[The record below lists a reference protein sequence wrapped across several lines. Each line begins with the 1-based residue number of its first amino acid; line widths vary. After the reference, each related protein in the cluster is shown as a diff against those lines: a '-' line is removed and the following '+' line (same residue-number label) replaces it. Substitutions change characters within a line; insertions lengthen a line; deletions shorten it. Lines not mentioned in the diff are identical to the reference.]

1 MIAQKRR
8 LRLEIVNN
16 IESLRMEVQLKKFL
30 NSNKQGLKMENHFE
44 DEGGEF
50 D

>member
-1 MIAQKRR
+1 MEAQ
-8 LRLEIVNN
+8 LN
-16 IESLRMEVQLKKFL
+16 KFV

-44 DEGGEF
+44 DEVGEF

>member
-1 MIAQKRR
+1 MEAQ
-8 LRLEIVNN
+8 LN
-16 IESLRMEVQLKKFL
+16 KFV